1 MTRFF
6 RNVRLGVK
14 NLLLHK
20 LRSALT
26 MLGVVFGVGSV
37 VAMLSVGE
45 GAREQALAEIDKL
58 GLRNVLIVSQEPVEE
73 GGGDGV
79 RRRLVSYGIKY
90 ADAERATL
98 TLPKVARVV
107 PAKAVMKQ
115 GRLGDV
121 TVDLRL
127 VGTTPDWSDLVNR
140 NLLTGRHIVPADVAN
155 DNDVVVLTEQGAR
168 KLLAGEGTIGKQ
180 VVIGGGSYEIVGI
193 VQSAAT
199 ARQRHHGRLGRCADT

>member
-1 MTRFF
+1 MIRFA
-6 RNVRLGVK
+6 RNIRLGIK

-58 GLRNVLIVSQEPVEE
+58 GLRNILVVSQEPVEE
-73 GGGDGV
+73 GGGDGQ
-79 RRRLVSYGIKY
+79 RRRLTSYGITY
-90 ADAERATL
+90 DDAARARE
-98 TLPKVARVV
+98 TLPRVARVV

-121 TVDLRL
+121 AVDLRL

-140 NLLTGRHIVPADVAN
+140 ELLAGRHLVQADQLN
-155 DNDVVVLTEQGAR
+155 NNDVVVLTEQGAR
-168 KLLAGEGTIGKQ
+168 KLLAGEGTIGKE
-180 VVIGGGSYEIVGI
+180 VVIGGGAYE
-193 VQSAAT
+193 
-199 ARQRHHGRLGRCADT
+199 